1 MSAAAR
7 ARRLD
12 EHAEIVVLEQGAYVS
27 FANCGLPY
35 HLSGEIAQ
43 REELLLHTPASLAQS
58 LNLDVRIGHR
68 ATGIDRHARKVSIQ
82 TGDDT
87 YLLAYDALVL
97 SPGAVAVRPPIEG
110 LDLPAVHSL
119 RTIPDVDALRSR
131 IESLLSQQQGP
142 APQPAQPAPSAVVI
156 GAGFIGLEAVEALT
170 ARGLRVHLVELAD
183 QVLPPLDPEL
193 APLLAD
199 ELARHGV
206 DLRLG
211 VSAQAVSQAGHQ
223 GQTSTALN
231 AGGPGSGPQPALSVL
246 LSDGATIVADLVL
259 VNVGVR
265 PASTLAGEAGL
276 ELGPTGAIR
285 VDGDQHTSDPHIWA
299 VGDAVE
305 VTQAI
310 TGARIPVPLAG
321 PANRQGRRAADSIC
335 GRRTTPAAAVLGTA
349 VVRVFGL
356 TAAITGAGQATL
368 RRAAI
373 AHEVVHL
380 HPGHHAGYYPGSEQV
395 HLVASFAPDGTL
407 LGAQGVGRAGVD
419 KRIDILATAIRAGM
433 TADDLAEL
441 ELAYA
446 PPYGSAKDPVNML
459 GFVAQNVL
467 DASLPQ
473 WQADELEKVVG
484 TTLVLD
490 VRSRSEYAQGHVEGA
505 LNIPHLEFRQRLDE
519 VTDLAAGR
527 RVSVYCASGFRS
539 YLATRVLI
547 GNGFGASNLSGG
559 WLTLLAVHPELENLR
574 PSPDSPQISDTQQ
587 GSPSDPAGWDE
598 ALGIALAARIGIALT
613 DEHWEAIRFL
623 RSDFQARGQTP
634 TLRRV
639 STCGG
644 IPIKRL
650 FVLFPQKP
658 AKKMAYVAGLPE
670 PHGCV

>member
-1 MSAAAR
+1 MTDSTGLSPNEGGMRIVVVGGVAGGMSAAAR

-43 REELLLHTPASLAQS
+43 RDSLLLHTPESLAAS
-58 LNLDVRIGHR
+58 LNLDVRTGHR
-68 ATGIDRHARKVSIQ
+68 VTSIDTRAQKVTIQ
-82 TGDDT
+82 AADDT
-87 YLLAYDALVL
+87 YSLPYDALLL

-110 LDLPAVHSL
+110 LDHPAVHTL
-119 RTIPDVDALRSR
+119 RTVPDVDALRDR
-131 IESLLSQQQGP
+131 IEELMSTRGQTGQ
-142 APQPAQPAPSAVVI
+142 APRAVVI

-170 ARGLRVHLVELAD
+170 TRGLKVHLVELAD
-183 QVLPPLDPEL
+183 HVLPPMDAEL

-199 ELARHGV
+199 ELTAHGV

-211 VSAQAVSQAGHQ
+211 VSAQAVALVDAVAPVDESGENS
-223 GQTSTALN
+223 STGA
-231 AGGPGSGPQPALSVL
+231 VTVT
-246 LSDGATIVADLVL
+246 LSDGATLTADLVI

-265 PASTLAGEAGL
+265 PASALARDAGL

-335 GRRTTPAAAVLGTA
+335 GRRTTPQAAVLGTA
-349 VVRVFGL
+349 IVRVFGL
-356 TAAITGAGQATL
+356 TAATTGANQATL
-368 RRAAI
+368 RRAGI
-373 AHEVVHL
+373 EHEVMHI
-380 HPGHHAGYYPGSEQV
+380 HPGHHAGYYPGSEEV

-407 LGAQGVGRAGVD
+407 LGVQGVGRAGVD

-433 TADDLAEL
+433 SADDLAEL

-467 DASLPQ
+467 DGTMPQ
-473 WQADELEKVVG
+473 WQAQDLDEAMA

-490 VRSRSEYAQGHVEGA
+490 VRSQSEFAAGHLDGA
-505 LNIPHLEFRQRLDE
+505 LNIPHLELRQRLDE
-519 VTDLAAGR
+519 VRTMAAGR
-527 RVSVYCASGFRS
+527 QVSVHCASGVRS
-539 YLATRVLI
+539 YLATRVLRSV
-547 GNGFGASNLSGG
+547 GLDARNLSGG
-559 WLTLLAVHPELENLR
+559 WLTLQAVHPNL
-574 PSPDSPQISDTQQ
+574 
-587 GSPSDPAGWDE
+587 
-598 ALGIALAARIGIALT
+598 
-613 DEHWEAIRFL
+613 
-623 RSDFQARGQTP
+623 
-634 TLRRV
+634 
-639 STCGG
+639 
-644 IPIKRL
+644 
-650 FVLFPQKP
+650 
-658 AKKMAYVAGLPE
+658 
-670 PHGCV
+670 